1 MTITAR
7 IDDTDVATAVLVLSG
22 PGARPTAVTLEGRR
36 ARVDGAL
43 TGTMEVWLEPEL
55 DGTIVHYFLHA
66 EPAGVA
72 PEAVASLDLAAM
84 NHARRVAGKVVTFE
98 TKRELEA
105 GRPAGVST

>member
-43 TGTMEVWLEPEL
+43 TG
-55 DGTIVHYFLHA
+55 
-66 EPAGVA
+66 
-72 PEAVASLDLAAM
+72 
-84 NHARRVAGKVVTFE
+84 RVAYRRSRAACPSPE
-98 TKRELEA
+98 
-105 GRPAGVST
+105 S